1 MEKLHGTRTR
11 SKVISTNFFLFY
23 PLPWIEEIK
32 KKKKWT
38 NIYKQDYAEGKKMCA
53 EIIFRNV
60 KAYFSWE
67 SEKKVTLEGHKQWA
81 SIYIWGT
88 LCQVYRCWGNWI
100 QWRDSLNHCKVGK
113 TRPQPNSP
121 EKNHRQP
128 MTMAV
133 KEKKEVEEE
142 GENTTVPFQILW
154 NLIN

>member
-1 MEKLHGTRTR
+1 MEKLQWTRTKN
-11 SKVISTNFFLFY
+11 KVISTHFLFL
-23 PLPWIEEIK
+23 LPTPVDWRNL

-38 NIYKQDYAEGKKMCA
+38 NIYKQDYAEGKKMCV

-88 LCQVYRCWGNWI
+88 LCQVCHCWGNWI

-113 TRPQPNSP
+113 TRPKPNSL